1 LQGRQVVLAGGIGQ
15 LEVTQLYLCSVV
27 RDGDGG
33 RISAKGAGGLCS
45 ALEPPPTPKC
55 ARGRFIL
62 EQKHWGQRRYGH
74 PNAGLVRGWCLV
86 LAQRLNQEL
95 WGGECISQLWVR

>member
-1 LQGRQVVLAGGIGQ
+1 MLAGGIGQ

-27 RDGDGG
+27 RDGDDG

-55 ARGRFIL
+55 ARECGRLSQEAGSSWSRSTEDRGGMGTPMQAWL
-62 EQKHWGQRRYGH
+62 E
-74 PNAGLVRGWCLV
+74 AGV
-86 LAQRLNQEL
+86 
-95 WGGECISQLWVR
+95 